1 MSLSLNKSKPR
12 SRRDNSISPL
22 ANVIL
27 NSGFIALSLICIMP
41 VLLVILVSFT
51 HNDSLIERGYSFFP
65 ESWSLIAYESLLKDS
80 ATLLRA
86 YSVSIGVTIAG
97 TILSVLFMALY
108 AYPIS
113 RQDYPYRYFFTFFL
127 FFTMLFSGGLV
138 SKYIVYTQGF
148 HLLDSYFALI
158 LPLLIIPFNVII
170 MRTFFQTTIHP
181 ALLESARIDGAGEL
195 RIFAQIVLP
204 LSLPV
209 MATMGLFSTI
219 HYWNDW
225 FNALLFIREEKMYP
239 VQFLMIRVL
248 NDIQYLRDNVQLAA
262 QNPELM
268 RNLPNESL
276 QMAMAVVGMGPIL
289 LVYPFFQK
297 YFVKGLTV
305 GAVKG

>member
-1 MSLSLNKSKPR
+1 MNKPSN
-12 SRRDNSISPL
+12 RRENAISPFM
-22 ANVIL
+22 NVVL
-27 NSGFIALSLICIMP
+27 NGGFAVIALACAMP
-41 VLLVILVSFT
+41 VVLVIMVSFT
-51 HNDSLIERGYSFFP
+51 HNDSLLDRGYSFIP
-65 ESWSLIAYESLLKDS
+65 EKWSLIAYESLFKDYG
-80 ATLLRA
+80 TILRA
-86 YSVSIGVTIAG
+86 YAVSIGITVAG
-97 TILSVLFMALY
+97 TLASVLLMALY

-113 RQDYPYRYFFTFFL
+113 RQDYPLRKFFTFVL
-127 FFTMLFSGGLV
+127 FFTMLFSGGIV
-138 SKYIVYTQGF
+138 SKYIVYTQGIG
-148 HLLDSYFALI
+148 LLDSYMALI

-181 ALLESARIDGAGEL
+181 ALIESARIDGAGEL
-195 RIFAQIVLP
+195 RIFARIVLP

-209 MATMGLFSTI
+209 MATMALFSTI
-219 HYWNDW
+219 AYWNDW
-225 FNALLFIREEKMYP
+225 FNALLFIREEAKYP

-248 NDIQYLRDNVQLAA
+248 NDIQYLRENVQLAA

-297 YFVKGLTV
+297 YFVKGLTI

>member
-1 MSLSLNKSKPR
+1 MNKPLR
-12 SRRDNSISPL
+12 TRENSISPIT
-22 ANVIL
+22 NVVL
-27 NSGFIALSLICIMP
+27 NSGFIALSLACVMP

-51 HNDSLIERGYSFFP
+51 HNDSLLDRGYSFIP
-65 ESWSLIAYESLLKDS
+65 EKWSLIAYESLFKDYG
-80 ATLLRA
+80 TLLRA
-86 YSVSIGVTIAG
+86 YGVSIGITAVG
-97 TILSVLFMALY
+97 TVASVLLMALY

-113 RQDYPYRYFFTFFL
+113 RQDYPLRKFFTFFL
-127 FFTMLFSGGLV
+127 FFTMLFSGGIV
-138 SKYIVYTQGF
+138 SKYIVFTQGIG
-148 HLLDSYFALI
+148 LLDSYMALI

-181 ALLESARIDGAGEL
+181 ALIESARIDGAGEL
-195 RIFAQIVLP
+195 RIFIRIVLP

-209 MATMGLFSTI
+209 MATMALFSTI
-219 HYWNDW
+219 LYWNDW
-225 FNALLFIREEKMYP
+225 FNALLFIRDEDKYP

-248 NDIQYLRDNVQLAA
+248 NDIQYLRENVQIAA

-276 QMAMAVVGMGPIL
+276 QMAMAVVGRGPIL

-297 YFVKGLTV
+297 YFVKGLTI